1 LAAKAIGLAC
11 SYPNPS
17 ATVRVEVEAV
27 LFAGT
32 PRRGRRA
39 GGSVAMVG
47 KGTVT
52 VPTETP
58 ADDVVDVVSRLIRF
72 DTTNTGDLETTRG
85 EAECAEWV
93 GAQLEEVGYQV
104 EYVESGAPGRTNVF
118 AWLKGADSSRGA
130 LLIHGH
136 LDVVPAEPAD
146 WSVHPFSGA
155 IEDGYVWGRGA
166 VDMKDMVGMMIV
178 TARQFRRAGV
188 VPPRDL
194 VFAFLA
200 DEESGGKYGSHW
212 LVDNRPDLF
221 DGVTEAVG
229 EVGGFSLTV
238 PRHDGGE
245 RRLYLIETAEK
256 SLNWMRLTARGRPG
270 HGSMTHDHNAVTW
283 IAEAVARLGRHQF
296 PVVVTDSVAQF
307 LAAVG
312 EETGHAF
319 DIDSPDLEGAI
330 NKLGPIARIV
340 KATLR
345 DTANPTMLKAGYKA
359 NVVPATAEAVVDCRV
374 LPGRQ
379 AAFEAEVDELLG
391 PEVSREWVT
400 NLPSYETSFDGD
412 LVDTM
417 NAALLAVDPDA
428 RTVPYM
434 LSGGTDAKAFARL
447 GIRCFGFTPLRLPP
461 DLDFASLFHG
471 IDERVPVDALRFGTE
486 VLTHFLTH
494 C

>member
-1 LAAKAIGLAC
+1 
-11 SYPNPS
+11 
-17 ATVRVEVEAV
+17 
-27 LFAGT
+27 
-32 PRRGRRA
+32 
-39 GGSVAMVG
+39 VAMVG
-47 KGTVT
+47 KVTVT

-58 ADDVVDVVSRLIRF
+58 VDDVVDVVSRLIRF
-72 DTTNTGDLETTRG
+72 DTTNTGDLATTKG
-85 EAECAEWV
+85 EAECAQWV
-93 GAQLEEVGYQV
+93 AAQLEEVGYQV
-104 EYVESGAPGRTNVF
+104 EYVESGAPGRGNVF
-118 AWLKGADSSRGA
+118 ARLEGADSSRGT

-136 LDVVPAEPAD
+136 LDVVPAEPAE

-194 VFAFLA
+194 LFAFVA
-200 DEESGGKYGSHW
+200 DEENGGKYGAQW

-238 PRHDGGE
+238 PRRDGGE

-256 SLNWMRLTARGRPG
+256 GVYWMRLTARGRPG
-270 HGSMTHDHNAVTW
+270 HGSMTHEHNAVTS
-283 IAEAVARLGRHQF
+283 IAEAAARLGRHQF
-296 PVVVTDSVAQF
+296 PLVVTDTVVQLLKAIT
-307 LAAVG
+307 
-312 EETGHAF
+312 EETGLTF
-319 DIDSPDLEGAI
+319 DTESSDLEGTI
-330 NKLGPIARIV
+330 DKLGPMARML
-340 KATLR
+340 KAILH

-359 NVVPATAEAVVDCRV
+359 NVIPATAEAVVDCRV
-374 LPGRQ
+374 LPGRLP
-379 AAFEAEVDELLG
+379 AFEAEVDELIG
-391 PEVSREWVT
+391 PDVTREWIT
-400 NLPSYETSFDGD
+400 ELPSYETSFDGD
-412 LVDTM
+412 LVDVM
-417 NAALLAVDPDA
+417 NASLLAVDPDA

-434 LSGGTDAKAFARL
+434 FSGGTDAKAFSRL

-461 DLDFASLFHG
+461 DLDFAALFHG